1 MQGKSRSNL
10 PKLTDRIPIR
20 DSDLKISPFCLGM
33 VQSAETVCAAF
44 DAGIN
49 FFFVTADKHWPLYEH
64 TRKGL
69 RTWMDRRK
77 SIREEIADGVVSYVA
92 QREFTVSPFLEVLDA
107 IPGLKKIDVAI
118 IGGAYGTEFMS
129 RLQSYEENQRKER
142 IPCDFIGATF
152 HDRTA
157 AVPAVNH
164 NMIDIAF
171 IRYNPLHTGAEQEIF
186 PDISKNRK
194 TLLFNFNSTV
204 GYVSPERF
212 HALGIGEDYWRPE
225 ITDCYRFALT
235 CSDVNGLLCAL
246 ATPKEIAA
254 LEGALKKGPLSKN
267 DRNYL
272 INLAAL
278 DAGSVTMDDATNGK
292 KTSKRRD
299 RNEI

>member
-1 MQGKSRSNL
+1 
-10 PKLTDRIPIR
+10 
-20 DSDLKISPFCLGM
+20 M
-33 VQSAETVCAAF
+33 VQSAETVSAAF

-49 FFFVTADKHWPLYEH
+49 FFFLTADMHWPLYEQ
-64 TRKGL
+64 TRRGL
-69 RTWMDRRK
+69 KMLLERRK
-77 SIREEIADGVVSYVA
+77 SIRDEIVIGVVSYVA
-92 QREFTVSPFLEVLDA
+92 QREFTVLPFLEVLDA
-107 IPGLKKIDVAI
+107 MPGLKRIDVAI
-118 IGGAYGTEFMS
+118 IGGAYGTEFMN

-152 HDRTA
+152 HDRSA

-171 IRYNPLHTGAEQEIF
+171 IRYNPLHPGAEQEIF

-204 GYVSPERF
+204 GYVSPERC
-212 HALGIGEDYWRPE
+212 HALGIGEDYWHPE

-235 CSDVNGLLCAL
+235 CSDINGLLCAL

-254 LEGALKKGPLSKN
+254 LEGALEKGPLSKN

-278 DAGSVTMDDATNGK
+278 DAGSVTMAKQQTAK
-292 KTSKRRD
+292 KGSKRRQK
-299 RNEI
+299 

>member
-1 MQGKSRSNL
+1 MPGKRRNIL
-10 PKLTDRIPIR
+10 PKLTDRLPLR
-20 DSDLKISPFCLGM
+20 DSDLQISPFCLGM
-33 VQSAETVCAAF
+33 VRTAETVCAAF

-49 FFFVTADKHWPLYEH
+49 FFFVTADMHWPLYEQ
-64 TRKGL
+64 TRQGL
-69 RTWMDRRK
+69 KLLLDRRK
-77 SIREEIADGVVSYVA
+77 SIRDEIVIGVVSYVA
-92 QREFTVSPFLEVLDA
+92 QPEFTVMPFLEVLDA
-107 IPGLKKIDVAI
+107 MPGLKRIDVAI
-118 IGGAYGTEFMS
+118 IGGAHGTEFMS

-142 IPCDFIGATF
+142 VPCDFIGATF

-171 IRYNPLHTGAEQEIF
+171 IRYNPLHTGAEKEIF

-204 GYVSPERF
+204 GYVSPERC
-212 HALGIGEDYWRPE
+212 HDLGIGEDYWHPE

-235 CSDVNGLLCAL
+235 CSDMNGLLCAL
-246 ATPKEIAA
+246 ATPKEVAA
-254 LEGALKKGPLSKN
+254 LEGALEKGPLSKK

-278 DAGSVTMDDATNGK
+278 DAGSVSLDPAANGK
-292 KTSKRRD
+292 GKKKSK
-299 RNEI
+299 